1 MQEVGYA
8 HSSVDRQDNIT
19 CRERRGI
26 RTSNVSEEGSI
37 FRLSNALQMKRKSLI
52 SDEER
57 VRDLQ
62 RKLYRKAKQEDK
74 RKSQRKSRLC
84 NQGAYKTLVERYR
97 LVEITTWPKVAVPA
111 NA

>member
-8 HSSVDRQDNIT
+8 HSSVDRKDNIT

-26 RTSNVSEEGSI
+26 RTSSVSEEGSI
-37 FRLSNALQMKRKSLI
+37 FRLSDALQMKRKSQM

-57 VRDLQ
+57 IRDFQ
-62 RKLYRKAKQEDK
+62 RKLYRKAKQEDAYNYK

-84 NQGAYKTLVERYR
+84 NQGAYKALVERFR
-97 LVEITTWPKVAVPA
+97 LVKILLGR
-111 NA
+111 N